1 MVLIK
6 LRLLKKWINEML
18 ENSYIARKLSLLLIL
33 NVRESL
39 I

>member
-18 ENSYIARKLSLLLIL
+18 ENSYIAQKLSLLLIL